1 MLDFAVFA
9 EAFFFDVLA
18 DSCCRLMLA
27 HSGLQ
32 AWQTLPSS
40 WLFDRWA
47 GSHAS
52 FGSGRGL
59 KWNERDQTPIT
70 HSMSGMSCHE
80 FMTRFDDPAMI
91 LPDRSTDIGGFL
103 HLLLWLVVLCGFN
116 MFQHVSTIFHSTLTC
131 CITYSDI
138 FVYIH
143 IYIYIHRL
151 IFILDDDSHEFISF
165 RELKWQ
171 LRGKSWGS
179 RRRRKQPCEPSCSMS
194 HHRRYKVWIS
204 LETREVM
211 TWYQLDISWYKL
223 YKVDMKWIKHVGAS
237 SSFPHF

>member
-143 IYIYIHRL
+143 IYIYIYIDL
-151 IFILDDDSHEFISF
+151 YLFWMMIPMNSYPS
-165 RELKWQ
+165 
-171 LRGKSWGS
+171 GSWSDNSVGNLGAPGEGESSPAS
-179 RRRRKQPCEPSCSMS
+179 RHVP
-194 HHRRYKVWIS
+194 WA
-204 LETREVM
+204 T
-211 TWYQLDISWYKL
+211 TGA
-223 YKVDMKWIKHVGAS
+223 IKFG
-237 SSFPHF
+237 